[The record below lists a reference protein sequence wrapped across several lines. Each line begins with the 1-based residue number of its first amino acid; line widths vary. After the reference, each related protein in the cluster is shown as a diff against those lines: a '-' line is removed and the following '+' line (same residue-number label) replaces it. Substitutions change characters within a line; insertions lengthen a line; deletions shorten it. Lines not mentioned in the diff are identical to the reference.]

1 MVTEKNLTVLKC
13 IKWKCSQNMPVFS
26 FTGYNT
32 VKLCD
37 IQRQYLH
44 IHTLHMEIFISKNEN
59 ECCELSDVFTSRE
72 NWVTGMGETHI
83 LLCTLLYFLNF
94 VMYRCITYLKNNF

>member
-32 VKLCD
+32 VKFSVTHRDNVC
-37 IQRQYLH
+37 IYTHYTWRYLF
-44 IHTLHMEIFISKNEN
+44 LRMRMNAVS
-59 ECCELSDVFTSRE
+59 SQMSSPVGR
-72 NWVTGMGETHI
+72 TG
-83 LLCTLLYFLNF
+83 
-94 VMYRCITYLKNNF
+94 